1 MIIKIRLNKVQ
12 ILLRYRSKL
21 FYCIRMSANP
31 YNSRICQCTTQ
42 QYAPIIFDSIAYQNS
57 ANMIYQA
64 KNSQVTAATNGTLG
78 KEATG
83 NVIFKSSYERMQYLL
98 GRQNQAS
105 CGVPRKIFS
114 LGTN

>member
-1 MIIKIRLNKVQ
+1 
-12 ILLRYRSKL
+12 
-21 FYCIRMSANP
+21 MSANTF
-31 YNSRICQCTTQ
+31 NSRNCQCTTQ
-42 QYAPIIFDSIAYQNS
+42 QYGPIIFNSIAYQNS

-78 KEATG
+78 TSATG
-83 NVIFKSSYERMQYLL
+83 NTIFKSNSERMQYLL

-105 CGVPRKIFS
+105 CGVATKTFA